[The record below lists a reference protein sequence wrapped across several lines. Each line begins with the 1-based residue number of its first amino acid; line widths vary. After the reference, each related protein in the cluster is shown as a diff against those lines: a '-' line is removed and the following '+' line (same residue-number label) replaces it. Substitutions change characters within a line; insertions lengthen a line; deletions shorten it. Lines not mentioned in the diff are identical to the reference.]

1 MHRID
6 PGALGGN
13 SKDFSHIGRFWG
25 AIFGQLTGR
34 FFRYGSIGIQVFYT
48 YALFKNPNRAIFGR
62 LFSRFE
68 LPPFAR
74 AASPGIF
81 SYS

>member
-48 YALFKNPNRAIFGR
+48 YALFKNPNWAIFGR
-62 LFSRFE
+62 LTI
-68 LPPFAR
+68 AD
-74 AASPGIF
+74 
-81 SYS
+81 